1 MPAKQRRILLSTWLL
16 VLCLLG
22 CNFGAELVATPGA
35 RDTSG
40 VGTLSVLQTAEEMT
54 HAAAFVSAAGTATEQ
69 LIAVPLSTLPTSQMA
84 LSIATTLCRSGPGA
98 PYKVV
103 SVMRPGE
110 RVEILG
116 RATIGAWYIV
126 ADPIHL
132 TPCWMQIS
140 DLQLSPG
147 LNISSLPVITPPPP
161 VTPTATLLPGITPSP
176 TRTP

>member
-1 MPAKQRRILLSTWLL
+1 MPAKQRRILLSIWLL
-16 VLCLLG
+16 VLSALG
-22 CNFGAELVATPGA
+22 CNFGAAVVATPG
-35 RDTSG
+35 THEVSG

-54 HAAAFVSAAGTATEQ
+54 HAAAFVSANGTATE
-69 LIAVPLSTLPTSQMA
+69 LVVAVPLSTLPTSQVA
-84 LSIATTLCRSGPGA
+84 LSTATTLCRSGPGA

-116 RATIGAWYIV
+116 RATVGAWFIV

-132 TPCWMQIS
+132 TPCWMQLS
-140 DLQLSPG
+140 NLQLSPG
-147 LNISSLPVITPPPP
+147 FNASSLPLITPPPP
-161 VTPTATLLPGITPSP
+161 VTPTATLLPGVTPSA